1 MSKKALIWKIPCI
14 VLGALLGIVLL
25 LLIAVT
31 VILATPKFR
40 TAVLN
45 KGIEMAQERTGMDVD
60 LGGLYLSPFHQSPKF
75 LYRAYKGKED
85 LPIRV
90 DIDSLFIGHRGQD
103 TLLYVRA
110 LRLQGCMKGDPE
122 ADLMAR
128 TIAVD
133 QLLLD
138 QTTAHT
144 DSLIESI
151 GIDAVVG
158 HLQVQSPGINLTAGQ
173 YPLHGLRLADAFIG
187 IGLRESSSEPEE
199 ESTESSPMAFDVPDG
214 ELSRVK
220 FVLDPMGLEIL
231 ADTLSVNVLADV
243 GGNRYDVRRLNI
255 GDASL
260 TMGTLVLPF
269 DEVRGDAVVDLTTN
283 LIESGHLFARSDE
296 FGARADLQA
305 TTLDLETMRTDL
317 SGTAEYMGN
326 LVALSGFYDID
337 DELYDILVNI
347 RKVDVSA
354 FMDEDHRV
362 ALTGQ
367 LHAQG
372 KGIDIES
379 PATRS
384 KVDLRLDDCVYDQIN
399 VSGLVLD
406 ASLLNKAIAANL
418 QFEHAGI
425 EEFDIDKLNLN
436 FATGENTALHLT
448 TKGLSVDA
456 QSPMHVLKLLDEIQ
470 PLTATVTDSTF
481 IQSLTSLKDLTLLDT
496 LRRYIPDLKADIRL
510 AKGSPLQSFIDE
522 TGLDIKDLALSL
534 TSDASQSDLTVDA
547 SVPFATA
554 AVKVNMTEG
563 RTLAQLVANANIDN
577 GVMNIDSLWTEA
589 ALNLDLDRTGRAL
602 NGTGHLALDNLRYG
616 SMSFG
621 NRTADIHIL
630 PSELY
635 ENSLRAEVRLDDI
648 PLELVKD
655 IIGMD
660 DLDLGGMVR
669 ANATADGLPS
679 DLKLSAQVLPL
690 EAMALYKP
698 YDLKFTL
705 AETPIVM
712 KDNVVDLNDLHIFGI
727 DSTYIALNGGV
738 DLNTSLLDV
747 TLSAD
752 HFIPAKL
759 APDGPFPVYGDLA
772 ADIRGRVSGPLDNIL
787 ADIDVT
793 VLPETDL
800 TYPIDAK
807 NMAQVKPQGTVNVQ
821 YSTAEGELKLGGKI
835 DVNDGTVRYSPKLY
849 PMMPFHVDPGSNV
862 TFNGPLGQTMV
873 NVSASQQVKADVK
886 SEGEETR
893 RVVFDTG
900 VRVNGMLDSL
910 GLGAIGFFLEAPED
924 EAITQE
930 LATLDQETKE
940 GLAAA
945 LLATGMYLGGSNEAS
960 RQSGYA
966 LSSIINSRINAAMAN
981 SKLGKFI
988 DVDISSGQTEHAAG
1002 KTNDVNIAISKS
1014 LFKDRL
1020 RITVGSAI
1028 SDNPEVLKANGL
1040 LSHISADFKL
1050 TKSGNVS
1057 LRAFSMRDYDNTFE
1071 GELVKSGIGVT
1082 AFKEWKADI
1091 RTFKLAA
1098 DADVAYRSNSS
1109 IGPNLT
1115 LSHSIRNLMGRG
1127 ESFTVKGHGAY
1138 YWSLRNREPG
1148 DSQKTDTYK
1157 FGLDAALVFPYLHW
1171 PGDNH
1176 PEGDTRYRLGY
1187 KYENI
1192 AGGYGVHKLTGA
1204 FSYFIR
1210 PKGFVTHTLTPFSL
1224 SLLRT
1229 KVSDEALKD
1238 IEKNPEVFKLLVGNE
1253 LIPSASYN
1261 ITYNDFRSRRPVNTM
1276 IDVEIKEAGNLTNAI
1291 YCIFGRKWDQ
1301 LDKPLV
1307 GDMTFNQFVK
1317 VTAELW
1323 NRFNITERISI
1334 ATRLFAGANMP
1345 LGNSNYAPL
1354 SEAFYA
1360 GGPNSLRA
1368 ADTYA
1373 YGPGNYHSTKYNQNF
1388 FHSGDIKLEGNLELR
1403 FPLVWKINGAVFV
1416 DAGNV
1421 WNWRNSS
1428 ESLTSEEYEQY
1439 SELMGLTEQLYD
1451 GFIGNPY
1458 ILKQIALG
1466 TGAGIRLDLEGLVI
1480 RLDLGVGIHSPYQ
1493 TYKYTKEGQPDLTQP
1508 INSYY
1513 NIPSF
1518 FDGIRLNFGI
1528 GYPF

>member
-1 MSKKALIWKIPCI
+1 M
-14 VLGALLGIVLL
+14 
-25 LLIAVT
+25 
-31 VILATPKFR
+31 
-40 TAVLN
+40 
-45 KGIEMAQERTGMDVD
+45 
-60 LGGLYLSPFHQSPKF
+60 
-75 LYRAYKGKED
+75 
-85 LPIRV
+85 
-90 DIDSLFIGHRGQD
+90 
-103 TLLYVRA
+103 
-110 LRLQGCMKGDPE
+110 
-122 ADLMAR
+122 
-128 TIAVD
+128 
-133 QLLLD
+133 
-138 QTTAHT
+138 
-144 DSLIESI
+144 
-151 GIDAVVG
+151 
-158 HLQVQSPGINLTAGQ
+158 
-173 YPLHGLRLADAFIG
+173 
-187 IGLRESSSEPEE
+187 
-199 ESTESSPMAFDVPDG
+199 
-214 ELSRVK
+214 
-220 FVLDPMGLEIL
+220 
-231 ADTLSVNVLADV
+231 
-243 GGNRYDVRRLNI
+243 
-255 GDASL
+255 
-260 TMGTLVLPF
+260 
-269 DEVRGDAVVDLTTN
+269 
-283 LIESGHLFARSDE
+283 
-296 FGARADLQA
+296 
-305 TTLDLETMRTDL
+305 
-317 SGTAEYMGN
+317 
-326 LVALSGFYDID
+326 
-337 DELYDILVNI
+337 
-347 RKVDVSA
+347 
-354 FMDEDHRV
+354 
-362 ALTGQ
+362 
-367 LHAQG
+367 
-372 KGIDIES
+372 
-379 PATRS
+379 
-384 KVDLRLDDCVYDQIN
+384 
-399 VSGLVLD
+399 
-406 ASLLNKAIAANL
+406 
-418 QFEHAGI
+418 
-425 EEFDIDKLNLN
+425 
-436 FATGENTALHLT
+436 
-448 TKGLSVDA
+448 
-456 QSPMHVLKLLDEIQ
+456 
-470 PLTATVTDSTF
+470 
-481 IQSLTSLKDLTLLDT
+481 
-496 LRRYIPDLKADIRL
+496 
-510 AKGSPLQSFIDE
+510 
-522 TGLDIKDLALSL
+522 
-534 TSDASQSDLTVDA
+534 
-547 SVPFATA
+547 
-554 AVKVNMTEG
+554 
-563 RTLAQLVANANIDN
+563 
-577 GVMNIDSLWTEA
+577 
-589 ALNLDLDRTGRAL
+589 
-602 NGTGHLALDNLRYG
+602 
-616 SMSFG
+616 
-621 NRTADIHIL
+621 
-630 PSELY
+630 
-635 ENSLRAEVRLDDI
+635 
-648 PLELVKD
+648 
-655 IIGMD
+655 
-660 DLDLGGMVR
+660 
-669 ANATADGLPS
+669 
-679 DLKLSAQVLPL
+679 
-690 EAMALYKP
+690 
-698 YDLKFTL
+698 
-705 AETPIVM
+705 
-712 KDNVVDLNDLHIFGI
+712 VDLNDLHIFGI